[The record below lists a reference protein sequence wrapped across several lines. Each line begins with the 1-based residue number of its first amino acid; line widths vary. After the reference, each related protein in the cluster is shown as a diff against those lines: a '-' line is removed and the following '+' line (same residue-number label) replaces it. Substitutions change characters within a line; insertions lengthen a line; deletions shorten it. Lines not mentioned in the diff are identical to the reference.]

1 MSATQDIKKMLEKKM
16 LGTLDSVRLKL
27 SHNSYQIEQKNVV
40 TPEQEEQLTID
51 SLILISESFT
61 QLT

>member
-1 MSATQDIKKMLEKKM
+1 MLEKKM